1 MALFKRADLKA
12 QGFSDEQIEYIMTE
26 SGRSLS
32 ANYTL
37 TSDVQAKIDEALKN
51 STPQEIDVKTTPE
64 YMEVQNEVNMLRAIG
79 GDDFASVKPKFR
91 EQVYGMLD
99 HGADAKPINEQLAG
113 IQEKYD
119 EYFLPTEQPSTPKP
133 QFGSPD
139 QGQMP
144 KGKESAADAMVKAW
158 GFKN

>member
-32 ANYTL
+32 ANYVL
-37 TSDVQAKIDEALKN
+37 SSDVQARIDEALKGAQ
-51 STPQEIDVKTTPE
+51 PQEIDVKTTPE
-64 YMEVQNEVNMLRAIG
+64 FVAVQNEVNMLRAIG
-79 GDDFASVKPKFR
+79 GDDFSSVKPKFR

-99 HGADAKPINEQLAG
+99 HGADAKPVSEQLAG

-119 EYFLPTEQPSTPKP
+119 EFFFPAEQPQPKP
-133 QFGSPD
+133 AFGSPD
-139 QGQMP
+139 SGSMP
-144 KGKESAADAMVKAW
+144 RGKESAADAMVKAW
-158 GFKN
+158 GFQK

>member
-32 ANYTL
+32 ANYVL
-37 TSDVQAKIDEALKN
+37 SSDVQARIDEALKGAQ
-51 STPQEIDVKTTPE
+51 PQEIDVKTTPE
-64 YMEVQNEVNMLRAIG
+64 FVAVQNEVNMLRAIG

-99 HGADAKPINEQLAG
+99 HGADAKPVSEQLAG

-119 EYFLPTEQPSTPKP
+119 EFFFPAEQPQPKP
-133 QFGSPD
+133 AFGSPD
-139 QGQMP
+139 SGSMP
-144 KGKESAADAMVKAW
+144 RGKESAADAMVKAW
-158 GFKN
+158 GFQK